1 MSVKAVIFDKDGTIL
16 DFDALWVPVA
26 IKATDLILEKLAADK
41 VSPELLLDAIGVV
54 GDTSS
59 LEGSFC
65 HGTYRDMAVD
75 MNAVF
80 AKQGYDFD
88 IDMLTALTADA
99 YHESI
104 SAGEVKPACDN
115 IVEFFDEL
123 RACGIMTVLVT
134 SDGPA
139 MTADCLAQ
147 LGLSDRFDLVITDDG
162 THPNKPDPYVIN
174 KLCADYGFDKSEVVM
189 LGDTLTDMKFAKNGG
204 IRGIGVS
211 NIIENK
217 VILFSAT
224 DTVLYDISWLFT
236 VI

>member
-80 AKQGYDFD
+80 A
-88 IDMLTALTADA
+88 
-99 YHESI
+99 S
-104 SAGEVKPACDN
+104 
-115 IVEFFDEL
+115 
-123 RACGIMTVLVT
+123 
-134 SDGPA
+134 SDG
-139 MTADCLAQ
+139 
-147 LGLSDRFDLVITDDG
+147 
-162 THPNKPDPYVIN
+162 
-174 KLCADYGFDKSEVVM
+174 
-189 LGDTLTDMKFAKNGG
+189 
-204 IRGIGVS
+204 
-211 NIIENK
+211 
-217 VILFSAT
+217 
-224 DTVLYDISWLFT
+224 
-236 VI
+236 